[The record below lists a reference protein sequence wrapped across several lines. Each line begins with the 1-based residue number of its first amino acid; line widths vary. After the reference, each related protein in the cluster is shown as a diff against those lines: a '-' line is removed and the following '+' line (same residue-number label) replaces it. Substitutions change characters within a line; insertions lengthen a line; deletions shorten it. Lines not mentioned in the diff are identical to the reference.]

1 MSVRLRRPLAAAR
14 LERLRREDLAML
26 RIVSPVI
33 LGHTLK
39 VLLLERA
46 ADGSELRLERL
57 RERIAAGL
65 DAEPRMRQ
73 RLRATP
79 FHLAPPAWVPDPD
92 FELGRHVR
100 SREPLSPGDEGLRES
115 IAAAMTERLNPE
127 RPLWAIDLLG
137 PLAGGRAAVVCRFHH
152 VMADGRAAIRMMRH
166 LLWSEPP
173 SAPPRASAPEPK
185 PAELLAD
192 GLRYRSQQLREA
204 LASPLAHLDE
214 WRDRVRGFA
223 LLRRVLWRELGGS
236 PATTTPLD
244 ARIGRRREVAW
255 AHVSLA
261 AAKQIAHASHPRAT
275 VNDVL
280 LASIGGGLRTWL
292 PPEAARL
299 RAKVP
304 VSMHRGEEDPRIG
317 NRDSFFFVDLAASER
332 DPGARL
338 EAIGAQTRV
347 RKRTDAETLHR
358 FIDDLR
364 AIGPLSRPIE
374 RLVADPHAFTVEIS
388 NLRGPAEP
396 ISVADHSARELLT
409 FAEPAHR
416 HALRITAISLAG
428 RIAIGL
434 CSDPD
439 VAPPLGGLATAIERE
454 LEGLGQ
460 ARTGR
465 APDKHDPTR
474 GASAD

>member
-1 MSVRLRRPLAAAR
+1 MSLPRPPAIAR
-14 LERLRREDLAML
+14 LERLGREDMAML

-39 VLLLERA
+39 MLLVEQA
-46 ADGSELRLERL
+46 ADGSKLRLDSL
-57 RERIAAGL
+57 RDRVAAGL

-79 FHLAPPAWVPDPD
+79 LHIAPPAWVPDPD
-92 FELGRHVR
+92 FALGRHVR
-100 SREPLSPGDEGLRES
+100 SRKPLSPGDEGLRQS
-115 IAAAMTERLNPE
+115 IAAAMTERLDPE
-127 RPLWAIDLLG
+127 HPLWAIDLLG
-137 PLAGGRAAVVCRFHH
+137 PLADGRVAVVCRFHH
-152 VMADGRAAIRMMRH
+152 VMADGRAAIRIMGH
-166 LLWSEPP
+166 VLWSEPP
-173 SAPPRASAPEPK
+173 PAPPPASAPEPR
-185 PAELLAD
+185 AATLLAD
-192 GLRYRSQQLREA
+192 GLRYRSEQLREA
-204 LASPLAHLDE
+204 FGSPLAHVDE

-223 LLRRVLWRELGGS
+223 LLRRVLWRELGGT
-236 PATTTPLD
+236 PATTTALD

-261 AAKQIAHASHPRAT
+261 AARQIAHASHPRAT

-280 LASIGGGLRTWL
+280 LATIGGGLQAWL
-292 PPEAARL
+292 RPGGARL

-304 VSMHRGEEDPRIG
+304 VGMHPEGADPRIG

-332 DPGARL
+332 DPRARL
-338 EAIGAQTRV
+338 ETIGAQTRV

-358 FIDDLR
+358 FIGDLR
-364 AIGPLSRPIE
+364 AVGPLSRPIE

-388 NLRGPAEP
+388 NLVGPPRP
-396 ISVADHSARELLT
+396 ISVADHPARELLT
-409 FAEPAHR
+409 FAGPAHR

-439 VAPPLGGLATAIERE
+439 VAPPLGKLATAIERE
-454 LEGLGQ
+454 VEGLGQ
-460 ARTGR
+460 ARTAR
-465 APDKHDPTR
+465 PAHKHDPPR
-474 GASAD
+474 A

>member
-1 MSVRLRRPLAAAR
+1 MAI
-14 LERLRREDLAML
+14 L
-26 RIVSPVI
+26 RIASPVI

-79 FHLAPPAWVPDPD
+79 LHLAPPAWVPDPD

-115 IAAAMTERLNPE
+115 IAAAMTERLDPE

-152 VMADGRAAIRMMRH
+152 VMADGRAAIRIMRH
-166 LLWSEPP
+166 LLWSEPQP
-173 SAPPRASAPEPK
+173 APPPESAPEPRS
-185 PAELLAD
+185 AELLAD
-192 GLRYRSQQLREA
+192 GLWYRSQRLHEA
-204 LASPLAHLDE
+204 LASPPAHLDE
-214 WRDRVRGFA
+214 WRDRVRGFG
-223 LLRRVLWRELGGS
+223 LLCRVLWRELGGS

-275 VNDVL
+275 INDVL
-280 LASIGGGLRTWL
+280 LAAIGGGLRAWL
-292 PPEAARL
+292 PAAGARL

-304 VSMHRGEEDPRIG
+304 VSMHRAGEDPRIG
-317 NRDSFFFVDLAASER
+317 NRDSFFFVELASER
-332 DPGARL
+332 DSGARL

-364 AIGPLSRPIE
+364 AVRPLSRPIE

-388 NLRGPAEP
+388 NLRGPPEP

-409 FAEPAHR
+409 FAEPAQR
-416 HALRITAISLAG
+416 HALRITAISFAG

-454 LEGLGQ
+454 LQGLGQ

-465 APDKHDPTR
+465 AAGKHDPTR
-474 GASAD
+474 GASAA

>member
-1 MSVRLRRPLAAAR
+1 
-14 LERLRREDLAML
+14 
-26 RIVSPVI
+26 
-33 LGHTLK
+33 
-39 VLLLERA
+39 
-46 ADGSELRLERL
+46 
-57 RERIAAGL
+57 
-65 DAEPRMRQ
+65 
-73 RLRATP
+73 
-79 FHLAPPAWVPDPD
+79 
-92 FELGRHVR
+92 
-100 SREPLSPGDEGLRES
+100 
-115 IAAAMTERLNPE
+115 
-127 RPLWAIDLLG
+127 LWAIDLLG
-137 PLAGGRAAVVCRFHH
+137 PLAGGGAAVVCRFHH
-152 VMADGRAAIRMMRH
+152 VMADGRAAIRIMRH

-173 SAPPRASAPEPK
+173 PTPPPESAPEPR
-185 PAELLAD
+185 PPELLAD
-192 GLRYRSQQLREA
+192 GLRYRSQQLHEA
-204 LASPLAHLDE
+204 LASPLAHVDE
-214 WRDRVRGFA
+214 WRDRVRGFG
-223 LLRRVLWRELGGS
+223 LLCRVLWRELGGS

-261 AAKQIAHASHPRAT
+261 AAKQLAHASHPRAT

-280 LASIGGGLRTWL
+280 LAAIGGGLRTWL
-292 PPEAARL
+292 PAAGARL

-304 VSMHRGEEDPRIG
+304 VSMHRAGEDPRIG
-317 NRDSFFFVDLAASER
+317 NRDSFFFVELAAPER

-364 AIGPLSRPIE
+364 AVGPLSRPIE

-388 NLRGPAEP
+388 NLRGPPEP
-396 ISVADHSARELLT
+396 ISVAGHSVRELLT
-409 FAEPAHR
+409 FGEPAQR

-434 CSDPD
+434 CSDPG

-465 APDKHDPTR
+465 AAGKHDPAR
-474 GASAD
+474 GASAA

>member
-1 MSVRLRRPLAAAR
+1 MSARLRRPLAATR
-14 LERLRREDLAML
+14 LERLRREDMAML
-26 RIVSPVI
+26 RVVSPVI

-39 VLLLERA
+39 VLLVERA

-65 DAEPRMRQ
+65 DAEPRLRQ

-79 FHLAPPAWVPDPD
+79 LHLAPPAWVPDPD
-92 FELGRHVR
+92 FDLGRHVR
-100 SREPLSPGDEGLRES
+100 SREPLSAGDEGLRES
-115 IAAAMTERLNPE
+115 IAAAMTERLDPE

-137 PLAGGRAAVVCRFHH
+137 PLVGGRAAVVCRFHH
-152 VMADGRAAIRMMRH
+152 VMADGRAAIRIMRH

-173 SAPPRASAPEPK
+173 PAPPPGSAPEPR

-192 GLRYRSQQLREA
+192 GLRYRSQQLRQA
-204 LASPLAHLDE
+204 LASPHAHVDE
-214 WRDRVRGFA
+214 WRDRIRGFA

-261 AAKQIAHASHPRAT
+261 VAKQIAHASHPRAT

-280 LASIGGGLRTWL
+280 LAAIGGGLRAWL
-292 PPEAARL
+292 PPEGARL
-299 RAKVP
+299 RARVP
-304 VSMHRGEEDPRIG
+304 VSMHRAGEDPRIG

-332 DPGARL
+332 DRVARL
-338 EAIGAQTRV
+338 KAIGAQTRV

-364 AIGPLSRPIE
+364 AVGPLSRPIE
-374 RLVADPHAFTVEIS
+374 RLVADPFTVEIS
-388 NLRGPAEP
+388 NLRGPPEP
-396 ISVADHSARELLT
+396 ISVAGHPACELLT

-416 HALRITAISLAG
+416 HGLRITAISLAG

-454 LEGLGQ
+454 LEGLGRE
-460 ARTGR
+460 RTGR
-465 APDKHDPTR
+465 APGSRDPTR
-474 GASAD
+474 T